1 MEWAD
6 KIALAKNLK
15 RPERFQATN
24 SQGFQLFLREIQSRN
39 LQEPDKSELS
49 KALSREAK
57 QLFNLPARIVV
68 GANGAMFKLNDMQ
81 TSALEER
88 TESILRV
95 GKLLR
100 L

>member
-57 QLFNLPARIVV
+57 QLFNLPAR
-68 GANGAMFKLNDMQ
+68 
-81 TSALEER
+81 SR
-88 TESILRV
+88 TLYQGELYILSSE
-95 GKLLR
+95 KT
-100 L
+100 